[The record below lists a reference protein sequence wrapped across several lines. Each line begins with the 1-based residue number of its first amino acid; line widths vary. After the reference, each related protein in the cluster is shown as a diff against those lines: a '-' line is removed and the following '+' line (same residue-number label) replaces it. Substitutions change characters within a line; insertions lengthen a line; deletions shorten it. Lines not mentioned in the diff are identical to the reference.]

1 MVKLRGIRILLTC
14 LTLLCGQQVFSQLS
28 VVETHT
34 NVSCFGGNDGVIN
47 VSISATGPLATSPW
61 SVELQYRFFG
71 GGFVTLAFYSGVST
85 TNYQFK
91 TGNSSLNQP
100 GADAFG
106 IPANAPGDVYRVI
119 VSSAGTGG
127 FLQRNRSLDI
137 TITEPPQLSIT
148 INSLTPDCNPL
159 FAPPS
164 GNANGAINLTISGG
178 TGSYNVTW
186 PTTPPST
193 PITGSTQPNGATVVS
208 SSLDGG
214 SYTVNIVDAN
224 NCSIGQNISLP
235 ISTLPN
241 AGGDF
246 AVCTSMAV
254 LSGNSPGPLETGT
267 WTGPIGVTFSPNANT
282 PNATASNLSLG
293 VNTLTWTITTAG
305 CAGNSDAVDITRNA
319 LPVVSAPIANLCIGS
334 TETLSPTTGGTWM
347 SSNPAFATVTN
358 AGLVTAISAGSV
370 TFTFMDAA
378 TTCSNTTSS
387 VTVNPNNTITLS
399 SAVGTDVQTVCVN
412 TAITNI
418 TYNTTGA
425 TGATFSGLPTGVTG
439 NWVANVVTISG
450 TPTTAVGSPFNYTV
464 TLTGGCGSITANG
477 TITVNA
483 NNTIALSS
491 AAGTNAQTV
500 CVGTAITN
508 ITYSTTG
515 ATGATFSGLPTG
527 VNGVW
532 AGNVVTISGTPT
544 TAVGSPFNYTVTL
557 TGGCT
562 GGTNTAP
569 GTIAVKP
576 SPTTSVISGTTPV
589 CAGSVGVSYSVTN
602 TAGSTYAWTITG
614 GVQSG
619 GNTNPNITVDWGVTS
634 GPANIKVVE
643 TNSAGCAGAPVNLA
657 VTINALPTATLTGTS
672 TICAGSGTSLTV
684 NFTGNA
690 PWLFKYSDGTT
701 TSANINSNFSTFTIP
716 VNPGTTTTYSLVS
729 VSDAN
734 CTGIIAGSS
743 AIVTVDNP
751 PNATLAVSAAVSP
764 LCNGGSTTIDVANS
778 EVGVSYQLRNGI
790 TVVGSV
796 VNGTGS
802 TINLT
807 TGVLAV
813 TTTFNVL
820 ATRGVCT
827 PVQLNNTATV
837 TVAGTINSGL
847 TVTVQ
852 TNPVCS
858 GSATNIQIA
867 ASEVGVNYQLRDASN
882 STIGSIVSG
891 TGVSINLPT
900 GNLIA
905 TQTFNVLASNG
916 TCSVQLTTTPTVNV
930 DINPNPALTVTSSI
944 NPLCT
949 GGSTTITVAASE
961 VGVSYQ
967 LRDATNA
974 LVGSAVVGS
983 GGTINL
989 PTGNLAA
996 TTTFNVLATGG
1007 AACSSV
1013 QLSTTVTVTVSGSI
1027 NATLAVTP
1035 QSSPICSGSST
1046 NIQVAASEVGVN
1058 YQLRDNSTNAL
1069 IGGVINGTGAT
1080 INLPTG
1086 SLVSTTTFNILA
1098 SNGTCSV
1105 QLNSLATVTI
1115 NVNPNSSL
1123 ATAASINPV
1132 CSGGSSSIT
1141 VSNSEIGVSY
1151 QLRDA
1156 SNANIGS
1163 AVAGTSATI
1172 NLPTGVLAS
1181 NTTFNVLA
1189 TSGVCTSVQLTSTV
1203 SITVGGSLNTA
1214 LTITPQSASICSGT
1228 ATNIQI
1234 ANSEVGVTYQ
1244 LRNNSNNSL
1253 IGSTV
1258 NGTGAT
1264 INLPTGNLAANTTF
1278 NILAS
1283 NGTCSIMMSTLP
1295 SVTVNTQPNV
1305 ALGVSAQSSAVCTGT
1320 GTNIQVANSE
1330 LGVSYQLRNNSGN
1343 VLVGS
1348 SVNGNG
1354 ATINLPTGN
1363 LVASTTFNIFATGGG
1378 SCSAQLTATATVNVL
1393 LATDPLCTGGGGTGT
1408 CATVVITPVPTA
1420 ATCTLSNGAIN
1431 FNINPATPAV
1441 NNTGVKITISGIS
1454 TTNST
1459 IARTNFNNP
1468 SFPALPIGVYNYVI
1482 EYGDPSCTKNG
1493 QVTIDQSGTVGTP
1506 VASNIV
1512 APVCAG
1518 TSTGSLQLDVAGETG
1533 NLLQWSLDGIT
1544 FTNFT
1549 AGNVITGIPAG
1560 AAPSFQRVISV
1571 RRNSSD
1577 PCFAAVTVTIQDANP
1592 AITTILTPTAAS
1604 CANNDGSI
1612 LVGTVS
1618 GGVTPY
1624 TYQLNGVSV
1633 VLPGNNTLKALSGGN
1648 YILSVIDS
1656 KGCQAN
1662 FNTTVNFPGLVNH
1675 STSISNP
1682 SCFSNGTDG
1691 AVVLTILSSGTF
1703 QVGITTDP
1711 VNPPT
1716 TIQNVVS
1723 SGSATVTFGA
1733 LSNGGYYISM
1743 TPVGAACFTKSPKID
1758 LIGGPSAVDFTLAAS
1773 NILCFENKGGVSL
1786 TNIKGSNLVNYN
1798 YEIIDGN
1805 GNIILAATVAPV
1817 NPINQLQAL
1826 GTVNLIGLG
1835 KGDYKV
1841 RLYQDQSVTTGCA
1854 VPITSAFKSFTIAG
1868 PVAPLDTLFTIR
1880 KISLPDLATGSMV
1893 IGIKESQKEPYDIQ
1907 LELKTPYITGQTFIL
1922 NPHGVPSRNPQ
1933 SLKMEYEAKNL
1944 FAGLYDLKITDAL
1957 GCQKTFTNIE
1967 IKVDTDIF
1975 IPNVFTPNGDKT
1987 NDNFYVR
1994 NLPDGTQVI
2003 ISNRWGAEV
2012 FTSSNYKND
2021 WTGGNNPDGIYF
2033 YRISVSGKVFT
2044 GWVEIIRGQ

>member
-1 MVKLRGIRILLTC
+1 ML
-14 LTLLCGQQVFSQLS
+14 
-28 VVETHT
+28 
-34 NVSCFGGNDGVIN
+34 
-47 VSISATGPLATSPW
+47 
-61 SVELQYRFFG
+61 
-71 GGFVTLAFYSGVST
+71 
-85 TNYQFK
+85 
-91 TGNSSLNQP
+91 
-100 GADAFG
+100 
-106 IPANAPGDVYRVI
+106 
-119 VSSAGTGG
+119 
-127 FLQRNRSLDI
+127 
-137 TITEPPQLSIT
+137 
-148 INSLTPDCNPL
+148 
-159 FAPPS
+159 
-164 GNANGAINLTISGG
+164 
-178 TGSYNVTW
+178 
-186 PTTPPST
+186 
-193 PITGSTQPNGATVVS
+193 
-208 SSLDGG
+208 
-214 SYTVNIVDAN
+214 
-224 NCSIGQNISLP
+224 
-235 ISTLPN
+235 
-241 AGGDF
+241 
-246 AVCTSMAV
+246 
-254 LSGNSPGPLETGT
+254 
-267 WTGPIGVTFSPNANT
+267 
-282 PNATASNLSLG
+282 
-293 VNTLTWTITTAG
+293 
-305 CAGNSDAVDITRNA
+305 
-319 LPVVSAPIANLCIGS
+319 
-334 TETLSPTTGGTWM
+334 
-347 SSNPAFATVTN
+347 
-358 AGLVTAISAGSV
+358 
-370 TFTFMDAA
+370 
-378 TTCSNTTSS
+378 
-387 VTVNPNNTITLS
+387 
-399 SAVGTDVQTVCVN
+399 
-412 TAITNI
+412 TNI
-418 TYNTTGA
+418 TYATTGA
-425 TGATFSGLPTGVTG
+425 TGASFSGLPSGITG
-439 NWVANVVTISG
+439 NWASNVVTISG
-450 TPTTAVGSPFNYTV
+450 SPTASGVFNYTV
-464 TLTGGCGSITANG
+464 TMTGGC
-477 TITVNA
+477 
-483 NNTIALSS
+483 
-491 AAGTNAQTV
+491 
-500 CVGTAITN
+500 
-508 ITYSTTG
+508 
-515 ATGATFSGLPTG
+515 P
-527 VNGVW
+527 
-532 AGNVVTISGTPT
+532 
-544 TAVGSPFNYTVTL
+544 
-557 TGGCT
+557 
-562 GGTNTAP
+562 GGTNTAS
-569 GTIAVKP
+569 GTITVKP
-576 SPTTSVISGTTPV
+576 SPTTSIISGATAI
-589 CAGSVGVSYSVTN
+589 CASSVGVSYSVTN

-619 GNTNPNITVDWGVTS
+619 GNTNHNITVDWGATS
-634 GPANIKVVE
+634 GAANVKVVE
-643 TNSAGCAGAPVNLA
+643 TNSAGCAGVPVNLA
-657 VTINALPTATLTGTS
+657 VTINALPTAMLTGTS

-684 NFTGNA
+684 NFTGNT
-690 PWLFKYSDGTT
+690 PWLFKYSDGII
-701 TSANINSNFSTFTIP
+701 TSANINSNFSTFSIP

-734 CTGIIAGSS
+734 CTGTIAGSS
-743 AIVTVDNP
+743 ATVTVDNP

-764 LCNGGSTTIDVANS
+764 LCNGGATTIDVANS

-790 TVVGSV
+790 TAVGSA

-802 TINLT
+802 TINLP

-847 TVTVQ
+847 TVTAQ

-867 ASEVGVNYQLRDASN
+867 ASEVGVNYQLRDVSN
-882 STIGSIVSG
+882 SNIGSVVSG
-891 TGVSINLPT
+891 TGGSINLPT
-900 GNLIA
+900 GNLLA

-930 DINPNPALTVTSSI
+930 DINPNPALTVAATI

-949 GGSTTITVAASE
+949 GGSTTITVATSE

-974 LVGSAVVGS
+974 SVGSAVAGT
-983 GGTINL
+983 GATINL

-1007 AACSSV
+1007 AACPSV
-1013 QLSTTVTVTVSGSI
+1013 QLSTTVTVTISGTI
-1027 NATLAVTP
+1027 DATLVVTP
-1035 QSSPICSGSST
+1035 QNSPICSGSST

-1069 IGGVINGTGAT
+1069 IGGIVSGTGAS

-1098 SNGTCSV
+1098 SNGTCSI

-1141 VSNSEIGVSY
+1141 VSNSEVGVSY
-1151 QLRDA
+1151 QLRNA
-1156 SNANIGS
+1156 SNTNIGS
-1163 AVAGTSATI
+1163 AVAGTGATI

-1189 TSGVCTSVQLTSTV
+1189 TSGVCTPVQLTSTV

-1244 LRNNSNNSL
+1244 LRNNSNNAV
-1253 IGSTV
+1253 IGSNV

-1264 INLPTGNLAANTTF
+1264 INLPTGNLAVNTTF

-1283 NGTCSIMMSTLP
+1283 NGVCSTLMSTLP
-1295 SVTVNTQPNV
+1295 SVTVSTQPNV
-1305 ALGVSAQSSAVCTGT
+1305 ALGVSAQSSAVCAGT
-1320 GTNIQVANSE
+1320 GTNIQVSNSE

-1343 VLVGS
+1343 ALVGS

-1363 LVASTTFNIFATGGG
+1363 LITSTTFNVFATGGG

-1393 LATDPLCTGGGGTGT
+1393 LASDPLCTGGGGTGT
-1408 CATVVITPVPTA
+1408 CATVVITPIPTA

-1454 TTNST
+1454 TTNSA
-1459 IARTNFNNP
+1459 IARTNFNNS

-1577 PCFAAVTVTIQDANP
+1577 PCFASVTITIQDANP
-1592 AITTILTPTAAS
+1592 AITTTLTPTAAS

-1612 LVGTVS
+1612 LVGAVS
-1618 GGVTPY
+1618 GGVAPY
-1624 TYQLNGVSV
+1624 TYQLNGVAV
-1633 VLPGNNTLKALSGGN
+1633 VLPGNNTIKSLSGGN

-1656 KGCQAN
+1656 KSCQAN
-1662 FNTTVNFPGLVNH
+1662 FNTTVNFPGLVNY

-1711 VNPPT
+1711 VNAPT

-1733 LSNGGYYISM
+1733 LSNGAYYISM

-1758 LIGGPSAVDFTLAAS
+1758 LIGGPTAVDFTLAAS
-1773 NILCFENKGGVSL
+1773 TILCFENKGGVAL
-1786 TNIKGSNLVNYN
+1786 TNIKGSSVVDYT
-1798 YEIIDGN
+1798 YEIIDGS
-1805 GNIILAATVAPV
+1805 GNIIPSATVAPA

-1826 GTVNLIGLG
+1826 GTVNLTGLS
-1835 KGDYKV
+1835 KGDYKI
-1841 RLYQDQSVTTGCA
+1841 RLYQNQSVATGCA
-1854 VPITSAFKSFTIAG
+1854 APITSSYKSFTING
-1868 PVAPLDTLFTIR
+1868 PVAPLDTLFTVR

-1893 IGIKESQKEPYDIQ
+1893 IAIKESQKEPYDIQ

-1922 NPHGVPSRNPQ
+1922 NPHGVPARNPQ

-1944 FAGLYDLKITDAL
+1944 FAGLYDMKITDAL

-1987 NDNFYVR
+1987 NDNFYIR
-1994 NLPDGTQVI
+1994 NLPDGAQVT

-2021 WTGGNNPDGIYF
+2021 WTGGTNPDGIYF
-2033 YRISVSGKVFT
+2033 YRIGASGKVFT